1 MRRITII
8 LVSIAALA
16 FAASCNKSLSP
27 DSAPDG
33 FIRKTV
39 HISAA
44 EILTNKAA
52 FGEKEDGAYPMLWSS
67 DDKVII
73 CVNNDPDLTQEL
85 SVIPLDGGKAADFGT
100 LDLNLPQNGQVEIFV
115 STNTTKE
122 SGGRKGTIKYKPTE
136 NESQTPLGNS
146 CDPSSIIIYAS
157 KTYDSHAAVP
167 ADIKLDFDHST
178 AYGKMTLSGISLN
191 GGEKIKYVEIQTPL
205 GQNIGGSVTIGEE
218 GASHTSITLRGIDDL
233 SNPVW
238 FAIAP
243 AELNSSEA
251 LYVHVVTSE
260 DRHFEKILNCSSRA
274 LEFKAGRVSKFTVNF
289 SGIASAPR
297 QVKTPRDLVLL
308 KNAIQT
314 DDYAFWMDGVVIKMA
329 NDLDYNGTAVSG
341 NSCTLPEGVTF
352 DGQNHAIKNAVISD
366 SIFRNVLGIVQNL
379 KIEGGSNS
387 LYLFD
392 TVSGTVKHIE
402 ITGLTSTTPLITT
415 NSGTI
420 DELTI
425 DETSSYTC
433 TWTQGDMGFVTLENT
448 GLIKNSE
455 VSADIAV
462 ADPERAA
469 YNFGVFC
476 PKCTAGQFVKCINK
490 SDVTIATSTAVN
502 GCSLGGIVG
511 VIESTQENSVNILDQ
526 CENEGDLTLTLNL
539 PASGLHRVCCAGGI
553 AGGNFKGATSE
564 TGVWKDKSYPSTGV
578 IYNCANSGTIIMN
591 YYSPFNGKNGGSMG
605 IALGGVI
612 GATIN
617 DINGCINRGSVIA
630 NLNNDANTNTNYAGA
645 PKIGG
650 IVGAAHG
657 KVLNCENKSS
667 AVIEMNGK
675 VAQVHNALYSGT
687 GPVSNPCLG
696 GVAGS
701 VGCGG
706 SSATDTEGA
715 AANSNT
721 ADSKISNCKNY
732 SANITNSAECYS
744 YYKATQTDYYNPVS
758 YVASVCG
765 WTVASKS
772 GNEDL
777 GNTGLPVINPE

>member
-1 MRRITII
+1 MRRITVI
-8 LVSIAALA
+8 LMSIAALA

-73 CVNNDPDLTQEL
+73 SVNGNPDLTQT
-85 SVIPLDGGKAADFGT
+85 LDVTPIGDGSTADFGDIT
-100 LDLNLPQNGQVEIFV
+100 LSLPEGAIEIFI
-115 STNTTKE
+115 STNTTKA
-122 SGGRKGTIKYKPTE
+122 SAGRKGLIKHSPNAK
-136 NESQTPLGNS
+136 ESQKTETAS
-146 CDPSSIIIYAS
+146 CDPQSILLYAKKSYAS
-157 KTYDSHAAVP
+157 AADVP
-167 ADIKLDFDHST
+167 DNIKVDFAHST
-178 AYGKMTLSGISLN
+178 AYGRMTIGGISLN
-191 GGEKIKYVEIQTPL
+191 VGETVKFVEIQTPK
-205 GQNIGGSVTIGEE
+205 GQNIGGDFNIEDNGSLTG
-218 GASHTSITLRGIDDL
+218 GSQPSIIIRNITNFD
-233 SNPVW
+233 NPVW

-243 AELNSSEA
+243 TELNTEA
-251 LYVHVVTSE
+251 AITVHVVTSE
-260 DRHFEKILNCSSRA
+260 NRHFEKTLNCSSRA
-274 LEFKAGRVSKFTVNF
+274 LEFKAGRVSKFTVDF
-289 SGIASAPR
+289 GGIVSAPR
-297 QVKTPRDLVLL
+297 QVKTVRDLVLL
-308 KNAIQT
+308 KNTINNDTALEERHELGSWLNNDNEILL
-314 DDYAFWMDGVVIKMA
+314 A
-329 NDLDYNGTAVSG
+329 NDLEYGGDEVKGNGTDI
-341 NSCTLPEGVTF
+341 PEGVIF
-352 DGQNHAIKNAVISD
+352 NGQNYAIKDAVISAT
-366 SIFRNVLGIVQNL
+366 IFRNV
-379 KIEGGSNS
+379 
-387 LYLFD
+387 Y
-392 TVSGTVKHIE
+392 GTVKNLQVKNCTSE
-402 ITGLTSTTPLITT
+402 ISLFNTVASTGTLEGLIVDDKT
-415 NSGTI
+415 
-420 DELTI
+420 
-425 DETSSYTC
+425 SYTC
-433 TWTQGDMGFVTLENT
+433 KWSSNNMSLVATANNGI
-448 GLIKNSE
+448 IKDSE
-455 VSADIAV
+455 VSAIITLE
-462 ADPERAA
+462 DPSRTAF
-469 YNFGVFC
+469 NFGVFC
-476 PKCTAGQFVKCINK
+476 PNCTDGQFVKCINK

-578 IYNCANSGTIIMN
+578 IYNCTNSGTITMD
-591 YYSPFNGKNGGSMG
+591 YYSPFDGTNGGSMG

-617 DINGCINRGSVIA
+617 DINGCINSGSVIA

-645 PKIGG
+645 PKVGG

-657 KVLNCENKSS
+657 KVLNCENESS

-696 GVAGS
+696 GIAGS

-706 SSATDTEGA
+706 KSATDTEKA
-715 AANSNT
+715 AANSN
-721 ADSKISNCKNY
+721 AAGSEISNCKNY

-772 GNEDL
+772 DNKDFACPS
-777 GNTGLPVINPE
+777 LPEINPE